1 MINANSKLVFC
12 TYLFT
17 FQGKFVF
24 KNGRIYEGMFEC
36 DHIVEFPDFQMD
48 GLNTPDLTQIRTRT
62 PLPSGT
68 VFFLLHVVQYLDYCL
83 KLLARPS
90 FT

>member
-1 MINANSKLVFC
+1 M
-12 TYLFT
+12 FT

-68 VFFLLHVVQYLDYCL
+68 VFFVTCNAILRLLFETVGLG
-83 KLLARPS
+83 LLSPDFYSKSIFR
-90 FT
+90 